1 MEVESIERRKGEER
15 KERGR
20 KSKEQICEGE
30 CAKRENKNNKK
41 LIVG

>member
-30 CAKRENKNNKK
+30 CTKRDKKKIKN
-41 LIVG
+41 